1 MLHLEVKQHR
11 MERDFRLKVRVGKPR
26 VSYRETLREPRRVEG
41 EFFKQAGGAGHFG
54 KVTVQF
60 SLESGESP
68 IAVVNQLPDDKLP
81 LVLAAAAER
90 GLRDALQS
98 GGEFGYP
105 VLNVKATM
113 IDAVYDEQLSNEI
126 AYVAAA
132 ADAVRKVFK
141 DNVVLLEPIM
151 HIEVALPEEALGPVT
166 ADLNARRAEILQL
179 GPRGKWW
186 VVEAFAPLAKLFD
199 YADKLR
205 SLSQG
210 RASSTMEPHSYR
222 PAPDDV
228 LKSFYDGTA
237 Y

>member
-1 MLHLEVKQHR
+1 LHLEVKRHR
-11 MERDFRLKVRVGKPR
+11 MERDFRLNVRVGKPR
-26 VSYRETLREPRRVEG
+26 VSYRETLRSPIQTVG
-41 EFFKQAGGAGHFG
+41 EFSRQSAGTGLFG
-54 KVTVQF
+54 RLTVSFANAASDPPVTV
-60 SLESGESP
+60 S
-68 IAVVNQLPDDKLP
+68 NKLP
-81 LVLAAAAER
+81 PGKLPPLLMAAAER

-105 VLNVKATM
+105 VLNVQAT
-113 IDAVYDEQLSNEI
+113 IVDAAYEEQLSNEV
-126 AYVAAA
+126 AFVAAA
-132 ADAVRKVFK
+132 ADAVRQAFK

-151 HIEVALPEEALGPVT
+151 HVEVATPEESLGPIT
-166 ADLNARRAEILQL
+166 ADLNARRSEILQL

-186 VVEAFAPLAKLFD
+186 VVEALAPLAKLFD

-228 LKSFYDGTA
+228 LASFYDGTS